1 MAPAQTDSNA
11 IQAWSQSTAVRGSL
25 TGIIAATNLEL
36 QVPQYNAT
44 GSGTAFGPALS
55 GGAFQGTLQ
64 YDDWYKV
71 RYSGPL
77 DWSIAQ
83 AGLVAGATVI
93 NFSVRGQNVA
103 TLIAVGVIIGG
114 GVGILGTF
122 TWNGDH

>member
-1 MAPAQTDSNA
+1 MAPAQIDSNA

-55 GGAFQGTLQ
+55 GG
-64 YDDWYKV
+64 
-71 RYSGPL
+71 YSGPL